1 MILSRIILVFVCF
14 YYSSQSTAQDV
25 ITRAENIQ
33 SAISNASDRSEILKY
48 YGEII
53 QIVDSLDHHGNN
65 YIDGRIFT
73 WSIKSH
79 IEHELG
85 EVLQSE
91 ASSIRALE
99 LLDSVEN
106 SDWRQLAKLK
116 TYNQLGM
123 LKMNMADPEKSI
135 FYYDKVVALTND
147 PIYLAIAYSNL
158 GISYYRLGEYAKAL
172 QYLEDA
178 LALKDISK
186 NFRLEARIFQGIG
199 RTKSAMNLP
208 EAESVLLKSLKLSD
222 SLNFEDQLYWSHL
235 RLSQHYLKNEEII
248 KAKTHGSKA
257 LQFADSIGLVTLQLT
272 ALENLLHLENVETAN
287 RYVILKDSL
296 DRANQIN
303 SNKFA
308 EVRYGVALKER
319 EAQQLRLK
327 NEYNTLIF
335 IVITVVIL
343 LSTLLLYYR
352 IKQRNKLA
360 LIKETIKTENR
371 ISKKIHDEIA
381 NDLYHTMVKMDKEN
395 LQDEHI
401 INEMDHIYN
410 RVRDISNENS
420 QIDLEKDFSTLIK
433 DLLLNYKND
442 RVVVTAYN
450 LNKMNWSDL
459 KLEDRT
465 NLYRVVQEL
474 MTNMKKHSHAS
485 HVLLTFHQTGRAIKI
500 TYKDNGKGADLNRGN
515 GLANMENRIQ
525 SIGGKITFETEMNK
539 GFKATITI

>member
-1 MILSRIILVFVCF
+1 MILCRIIIVLVCLFFNSNSV
-14 YYSSQSTAQDV
+14 AQDV

-33 SAISNASDRSEILKY
+33 SAILNASDRSEILKY

-65 YIDGRIFT
+65 YIDGRIYT

-123 LKMNMADPEKSI
+123 LKMNTADPEKSI
-135 FYYDKVVALTND
+135 LYYDKVVALTND

-158 GISYYRLGEYAKAL
+158 GISYYILGEYAKAL
-172 QYLEDA
+172 QYFEDA
-178 LALKDISK
+178 LALKDFSK

-208 EAESVLLKSLKLSD
+208 EAESILLKSLNLSD

-235 RLSQHYLKNEEII
+235 RLSQHYLKNDKII

-272 ALENLLHLENVETAN
+272 ALENLLHLEDVETAN

-327 NEYNTLIF
+327 NEYNTFIF
-335 IVITVVIL
+335 IVVTVVIL
-343 LSTLLLYYR
+343 LISLLLYYR
-352 IKQRNKLA
+352 IRQRNRLA
-360 LIKETIKTENR
+360 LIQETIKTENR
-371 ISKKIHDEIA
+371 ISKKNHDEIA
-381 NDLYHTMVKMDKEN
+381 NDLYHTMVKMDKEQ
-395 LQDEHI
+395 LQDAQL
-401 INEMDHIYN
+401 INEMDYIYH

-420 QIDLEKDFSTLIK
+420 QIDLGKDFSISIK
-433 DLLLNYKND
+433 NLLLDYKND
-442 RVVVTAYN
+442 SVNITALN
-450 LNKMNWSDL
+450 LRTIDWAGL
-459 KLEDRT
+459 TLEDRT
-465 NLYRVVQEL
+465 NLYRVLQEL
-474 MTNMKKHSHAS
+474 LTNMKKHSHAT
-485 HVLLTFHQTGRAIKI
+485 HVAFSFQQTCKQIKI
-500 TYKDNGKGADLNRGN
+500 SYQDNGKVADFKKGN
-515 GLANMENRIQ
+515 GITNMENRINAMN
-525 SIGGKITFETEMNK
+525 GAITFESENGN
-539 GFKATITI
+539 GFKAVITI